1 MARLPEYLR
10 ALSDFLR
17 HDIDTVS
24 SGDLAAAAGVNPAQ
38 LRRDL
43 SYLGSY
49 GVRGVGYDAAHL
61 AAEIGRRLGVG
72 GSRPIVIV
80 GAGRLGQALAG
91 YPGFAGSGFRVVAV
105 LDRDPNVIG
114 RRVGDVVIGDV
125 ATLAQVV
132 TDEGAGIG
140 VVATSA
146 EGSQEACD
154 ALVDAGI
161 TSLLTFAPGPLQVPE
176 RVLVRRVDMATEL
189 AVLAFRSR
197 AQAAENTSDDGGGAG
212 DDVAGDLGDDA
223 DLDRGPRRF
232 SGGLS
237 AALTGRSIED
247 VDTPAHET
255 TARVDTERQVA
266 R

>member
-61 AAEIGRRLGVG
+61 AAEIGQRLGVG

-91 YPGFAGSGFRVVAV
+91 YPGFAGSGFRVVAL
-105 LDRDPNVIG
+105 LDRDPSVIG
-114 RRVGDVVIGDV
+114 RRVGEVVIGDV

-140 VVATSA
+140 VVATSV
-146 EGSQEACD
+146 EGAQEACD
-154 ALVDAGI
+154 AFVDAGV

-176 RVLVRRVDMATEL
+176 RVLVRRVDVATEL

-197 AQAAENTSDDGGGAG
+197 AQAAENAAQEVGHAGDAG
-212 DDVAGDLGDDA
+212 DDLGIDA
-223 DLDRGPRRF
+223 DPDRGPRRF

-247 VDTPAHET
+247 VDTPARET